1 MAAIGTDNPT
11 LYDVVRSLDSQGRL
25 TRIVNLMKQRSALVE
40 DAVWTQSNGKSKHT
54 VTSVVGLPSPVWG
67 RINKG
72 VATSKHKEAQF
83 EEALGMMEDA
93 SEIDARIKRIEGSN
107 FANYRS
113 RMDDMKQLSMVQ
125 TLETAIIYQS
135 TVAAPESINGLAPRF
150 DSTTQPSGGAQIIKA
165 DAAAAGSDQTS
176 AWFIKWAEDAC
187 HMVYPESATAGIEM
201 KDMGEVELSDAG
213 GAKYPG
219 YKTYFNWITGLV
231 VEDYRQVVRVCN
243 IDTGSLS
250 ASGTNIVEA
259 LVRGY
264 HRIQNPEGGRLR
276 LYMNR
281 TLMTFLHLQARK
293 EGIANPMITQ
303 VIEGKPVM
311 TFMGVPVRIT
321 DSITDTEAVVV

>member
-11 LYDVVRSLDSQGRL
+11 LFDVARALDSKGRL
-25 TRIVNLMKQRSALVE
+25 TRIVNLMKQRSSIVE
-40 DAVWTQSNGKSKHT
+40 DAVWTPANGRSKHT

-72 VATSKHKEAQF
+72 VATTKHKEAQF

-93 SEIDARIKRIEGSN
+93 SEIDARIKRIEGAN
-107 FANYRS
+107 FAAYRA
-113 RMDDMKQLSMVQ
+113 RMDDNKQLAMVQ
-125 TLETAIIYQS
+125 TLETAVIYQS
-135 TVAAPESINGLAPRF
+135 TVASPESINGLSPRY
-150 DSTTQPSGGAQIIKA
+150 DLTTAPSGGAQIIKA
-165 DAAAAGSDQTS
+165 DAAASGSDQTS
-176 AWFIKWAEDAC
+176 AWFVKWAEDAV
-187 HMVYPESATAGIEM
+187 HMVYPEGESAGIEM
-201 KDMGEVELSDAG
+201 KDMGEVELADAV

-219 YKTYFNWITGLV
+219 YKTYFNWICGLV
-231 VEDYRQVVRVCN
+231 VEDFRQVVRVCN
-243 IDTGSLS
+243 IDTSALS

-281 TLMTFLHLQARK
+281 TLMTYLHLQARK
-293 EGIANPMITQ
+293 EAISNPIITT
-303 VIEGKPVM
+303 VIEGRPVM

-321 DSITDTEAVVV
+321 DSITDTEAVIS